1 MQIRTLQQQT
11 DKAYIQTLPRFSFGG
26 KIVVVQSQAEVRKAL
41 SVLRRELVVGFDTE
55 TRPSFKKGE
64 KHKVA
69 LLQLS
74 THSVCFL
81 FRLNMIDLTDDIAD
95 FLADPSVLKVGLSL
109 TDDLS
114 ALRGRYA
121 LQPQGWIDLQKYVAD
136 MGIADRSLQKLYAN
150 VFGKRISK
158 RAQRSNWE
166 AHPLSDS
173 QKTYAAT
180 DAYTCLQLYDE
191 LSALRASGAYRIA
204 APATEENEE
213 KKIS

>member
-1 MQIRTLQQQT
+1 MQIRTFRQQT

-26 KIVVVQSQAEVRKAL
+26 KIVVVQSQTEARKAL
-41 SVLRRELVVGFDTE
+41 GVLRREKVVGFDTE

-64 KHKVA
+64 THKVA

-81 FRLNMIDLTDDIAD
+81 FRLNMTDLTDEMAD
-95 FLADPSVLKVGLSL
+95 FLTDPSVLKVGLSL
-109 TDDLS
+109 TDDLA
-114 ALRGRYA
+114 ALRGRHE
-121 LQPQGWIDLQKYVAD
+121 LQPQGWIDLQKYVAE
-136 MGIADRSLQKLYAN
+136 MGIDDRSLQKLYAN
-150 VFGKRISK
+150 VFGMRISK

-166 AHPLSDS
+166 AHPLTDS
-173 QKTYAAT
+173 QKSYAAT

-191 LSALRASGAYRIA
+191 LSALRASGAYRII
-204 APATEENEE
+204 APAVAENEE

>member
-1 MQIRTLQQQT
+1 MQLRTLQRQT

-26 KIVVVQSQAEVRKAL
+26 KIVVVQSQTEARKAL
-41 SVLRRELVVGFDTE
+41 GVLRREKMVGFDTE

-64 KHKVA
+64 THKVA

-81 FRLNMIDLTDDIAD
+81 FRLNMTGLTDEIAD
-95 FLADPSVLKVGLSL
+95 FLTDPSVLKVGLSL
-109 TDDLS
+109 TDDLA
-114 ALRGRYA
+114 ALRGRHE
-121 LQPQGWIDLQKYVAD
+121 LQPQGWIDLQKYVAE
-136 MGIADRSLQKLYAN
+136 MGIDDRSLQKLYAN
-150 VFGKRISK
+150 VFGLRISK

-166 AHPLSDS
+166 AHPLTDS
-173 QKTYAAT
+173 QKVYAAT

-191 LSALRASGAYRIA
+191 LSALRASGAYRII
-204 APATEENEE
+204 APAVTDDEE